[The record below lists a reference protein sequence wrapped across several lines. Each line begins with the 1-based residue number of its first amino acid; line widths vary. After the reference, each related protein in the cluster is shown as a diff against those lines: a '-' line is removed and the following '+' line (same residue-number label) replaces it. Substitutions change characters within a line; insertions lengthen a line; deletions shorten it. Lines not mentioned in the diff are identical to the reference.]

1 MWKNMFMLLL
11 MSKAKQVKKCG
22 LFFGH
27 SDKRSSCQ
35 VELDEGFMSNFMTL
49 LIRSQ
54 SYITLILHLILN
66 LNVKKKL
73 TSSVLT
79 VLRFKIKYNSM
90 NTGNTLIFT
99 KWTIIVSLDFLIYTL
114 IQEVH
119 NI

>member
-22 LFFGH
+22 VIFGH

-66 LNVKKKL
+66 LNVKKNKL
-73 TSSVLT
+73 LPFSLFCVLK
-79 VLRFKIKYNSM
+79 L
-90 NTGNTLIFT
+90 
-99 KWTIIVSLDFLIYTL
+99 
-114 IQEVH
+114 
-119 NI
+119 NITQ